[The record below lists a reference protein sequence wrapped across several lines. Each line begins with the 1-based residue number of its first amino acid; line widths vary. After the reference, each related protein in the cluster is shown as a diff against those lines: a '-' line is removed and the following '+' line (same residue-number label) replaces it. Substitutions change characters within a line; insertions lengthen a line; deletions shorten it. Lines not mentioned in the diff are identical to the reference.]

1 MLGERHP
8 FLPSEA
14 VRSQPRGVLGAL
26 SYLLT
31 PLLPLPRSQ
40 DTRFHEH
47 WLGASF
53 KPALCQGLILYHFL
67 GASLVPVGHVTVRV
81 FLFRGCYMSLP
92 EGTISIL
99 PMLGCARWWVPA
111 TCGHWESNVYD
122 GIEMCDKQRGNPGM
136 KKNTWGVRQRI
147 VSSRSVWAT

>member
-8 FLPSEA
+8 FLPPEA

-47 WLGASF
+47 WLGTSF

-122 GIEMCDKQRGNPGM
+122 GIEMCDKQRRNPGM

-147 VSSRSVWAT
+147 VSSRSAWAT